1 MTAPVTPLDV
11 LPAPGRDVGTEGS
24 DGLETD
30 GVVTRGTVTE
40 GTVTAGVVTAGVVT
54 AGVVI
59 AGIAAAGFEP
69 SPTEPVTD
77 GTVTDGTVTD
87 GTVSALLARGSAPKT
102 GASASAISA
111 TLRIPRAIRHRVLRA
126 SGVRPVATRLS
137 CRVHTRPL
145 IRALL
150 TRARDSQIAF
160 ARPIVRG

>member
-30 GVVTRGTVTE
+30 GVVTCGTVTE

-59 AGIAAAGFEP
+59 AGIAAAGF
-69 SPTEPVTD
+69 

-111 TLRIPRAIRHRVLRA
+111 TLRIPRVIRHRVLRA

-145 IRALL
+145 IRALF

>member
-1 MTAPVTPLDV
+1 VTAPVTSLDV

-30 GVVTRGTVTE
+30 GVVTCGTVTE

-54 AGVVI
+54 AGVVTAGVVTVGVVT
-59 AGIAAAGFEP
+59 AGIVTVGF
-69 SPTEPVTD
+69 
-77 GTVTDGTVTD
+77 GTFTD

-102 GASASAISA
+102 GASASTISA
-111 TLRIPRAIRHRVLRA
+111 TARMPRAIRNRDLRA
-126 SGVRPVATRLS
+126 SGARSVATRLS
-137 CRVHTRPL
+137 RRVHTRPL